1 MITKRFYLANFCYKM
16 SAVPVTVPTT
26 AMTKKPEK
34 LDNLIAK
41 NKKAFHDYEVIDK
54 LEAGIVLNGPEVK
67 SCRAH
72 QVNLKGSYV
81 STFKEEA
88 FAEGIHIST
97 YAHSRRED
105 FMETRRR
112 KLLLHRKEIDRLAA
126 HTKEKGI
133 AVIPLEL
140 YFKGSLIKLLIGIC
154 RGRKLYDKRAMLKKR
169 DIDREINRAV
179 AKRVRMSRT

>member
-1 MITKRFYLANFCYKM
+1 
-16 SAVPVTVPTT
+16 
-26 AMTKKPEK
+26 MTKKTEK

-81 STFKEEA
+81 STFPNKSGNTEA

-112 KLLLHRKEIDRLAA
+112 KLLLHQKEIDRIAA

-140 YFKGSLIKLLIGIC
+140 YFKGSLIKLMIGIC

-169 DIDREINRAV
+169 DIDREVDRAV
-179 AKRVRMSRT
+179 AKRVRM